1 MAGYHEGLEFTRMD
15 GMKTNFD
22 HGGNV
27 FAIARSLGVRPE
39 DILDFSASIN
49 PLGPAPGV
57 RDALSALFDRIVH
70 YPDSDCAEL
79 REALARVHGVEPANI
94 CVANGSTELI
104 YLLPRL
110 APGKRALV
118 ITPCFSEYAKAL
130 MRDGWSVDRF
140 QLASADG
147 FTLPLERLEKS
158 IRKGYDLLILGN
170 PGNPT
175 GRLYRL
181 SEVEALFGLCRGAG
195 CFLVIDE
202 AFIDFCE
209 EESAKHHAAAIEGS
223 IVLRSLTKFYALPGL
238 RLGYAVASAMTIARL
253 AAIREPWSVNT
264 PAQEAGL
271 ASLADTGYS
280 VATRKFVAA
289 ERTHLSA
296 RLAAIPGLQPFP
308 SAANFLLV
316 EAVRGPSAGE
326 LAGRLHEELILIRV
340 CTDFPGLNDR
350 FFRVA
355 VRSRNENERLVAT
368 LATTVADAAR

>member
-1 MAGYHEGLEFTRMD
+1 MADNHMGLEFTRMD
-15 GMKTNFD
+15 GMKPNFD

-27 FAIARSLGVRPE
+27 FAIARSLGVQPE
-39 DILDFSASIN
+39 DILDFSANIN

-57 RDALSALFDRIVH
+57 RDALSAAFNRIVH
-70 YPDSDCAEL
+70 YPDSDCTEL

-118 ITPCFSEYAKAL
+118 IAPSFSEYAKAL
-130 MRDGWSVDRF
+130 TRDGWSVDRF
-140 QLASADG
+140 VLATADG
-147 FTLPLERLEKS
+147 FTLPLERLAKS

-181 SEVEALFGLCRGAG
+181 PEVEALLNLCRGSG

-202 AFIDFCE
+202 AFMDFCE
-209 EESAKHHAAAIEGS
+209 DESAKHHALAGDGS
-223 IVLRSLTKFYALPGL
+223 IVLRSLTKFHALPGL
-238 RLGYAVASAMTIARL
+238 RLGYAIASAMTIARL

-264 PAQEAGL
+264 PAQAAGL
-271 ASLADTGYS
+271 ASLADTGYTA
-280 VATRKFVAA
+280 ATRQFVAD

-296 RLAAIPGLQPFP
+296 GLAAIPGLRPFP

-316 EAVRGPSAGE
+316 EAFRGPSAGE
-326 LAGRLHEELILIRV
+326 LAEQLLAKFILIRG
-340 CTDFPGLNDR
+340 CGNFAGLDNR

-355 VRSRNENERLVAT
+355 VRSRNENDRLLAALAAAVAY
-368 LATTVADAAR
+368 APA